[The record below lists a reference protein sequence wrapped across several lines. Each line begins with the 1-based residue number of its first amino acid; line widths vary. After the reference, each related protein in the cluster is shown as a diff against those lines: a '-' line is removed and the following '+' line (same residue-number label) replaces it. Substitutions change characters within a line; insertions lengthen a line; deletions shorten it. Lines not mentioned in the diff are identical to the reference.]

1 MKIAVINQKGGVGKT
16 TVSVNLAYGLAS
28 EGKRTLLIDLD
39 PQAQSSRVFCRT
51 IPKQATVQELF
62 LNRTLDLSKVIKPA
76 TISKQK
82 VERLDLIP
90 ANIHLAVT
98 AEQIISKI
106 HREKILDSHLKK
118 IDAVYDFILL
128 DCPPALNV
136 LTVNAIYSADVILI
150 PTIYSA
156 LSLDGIADLFDS
168 IATVKENTPYRFCI
182 LRNAYNPN
190 TTVSNKFIEK
200 NLQPYQDNTLKS
212 VIRRS
217 EPINQA
223 HMNKEPVFTF
233 DPTSNGTKD
242 FISLTQE
249 IIAYA

>member
-16 TVSVNLAYGLAS
+16 TVSVNLAFGLAS
-28 EGKRTLLIDLD
+28 QGKKTLLIDLD
-39 PQAQSSRVFCRT
+39 PQAQSSRIFCRT
-51 IPKQATVQELF
+51 APKQATVQELF
-62 LNRTLDLSKVIKPA
+62 LNRNLELSKVTRPA
-76 TISKQK
+76 VINRQK
-82 VERLDLIP
+82 VDGLDLIP

-106 HREKILDSHLKK
+106 HREKILDSHLQKVLP
-118 IDAVYDFILL
+118 AYDFILL

-136 LTVNAIYSADVILI
+136 LTVNAIYSADLILI

-168 IATVKENTPYRFCI
+168 IATIKENTPYRFCI

-200 NLQPYQDNTLKS
+200 NLQPYQAHILKS
-212 VIRRS
+212 IIRRS

-223 HMNKEPVFTF
+223 HMNKEPIFTF
-233 DPTSNGTKD
+233 DPASNGTKD

-249 IIAYA
+249 IIAYV